1 MSALQLD
8 VYLRPGF
15 LDAVAPPDQAVE
27 SKAAETEQGDKNY
40 GNNKQT
46 WHCTNTT
53 LGRHVRVAC
62 ATGVRS
68 NA

>member
-8 VYLRPGF
+8 VYLRPGL
-15 LDAVAPPDQAVE
+15 LDAVAPPDQTVE
-27 SKAAETEQGDKNY
+27 RKAAETDQDDKDY

-46 WHCTNTT
+46 GHCTSTT

-62 ATGVRS
+62 ATEVRS